1 MQKKFL
7 TTLFITLGLNL
18 LIKPIW
24 ILGIDRTFQ
33 NRLGLEE
40 YGQYSNLFTFSIILG
55 LLLDFGINNYNTT
68 SLAKQKNLLQTQFI
82 PLLLLKGILSFLYLL
97 LTLILG
103 AFYGFT
109 SAQLSI
115 LFVLS
120 INQCMAYAST
130 YFRSTL
136 SGLQLYKTDAY
147 ISTVDRLTMVIGG
160 SALLFLNIFQLSI
173 TSFVYLQTIGYIVA
187 VIVSFTCLFPQLK
200 QINFNFNISSIKP
213 VFKKS
218 LPYATL
224 ALIMML
230 YTRLD
235 VIAIKKLVKNGDIE
249 NGIYAQ
255 STRLVDA
262 INMLAVLVSG
272 LLLPMFSTMMAKRQ
286 PLTPMVKLAMFIL
299 WVPAIM
305 GVSFCYIHGNLL
317 MQLLYNEQNPYSI
330 KVFLI
335 TISSVIPMCMMYV
348 FGTLLTAKGKL
359 PILIYTA
366 AFGLI
371 FNASSNYFMIPIY
384 GAWGAALVA
393 LCTHS
398 LVALLNTFFGIR
410 VLKLSLSISHLLK
423 YIVLFIL
430 CVVSVTVIH
439 DNVISLLVSTVL
451 YILASILFIVL
462 LHLIDWRTLTQTVDY
477 FQKQDPLKGL

>member
-1 MQKKFL
+1 
-7 TTLFITLGLNL
+7 
-18 LIKPIW
+18 
-24 ILGIDRTFQ
+24 
-33 NRLGLEE
+33 
-40 YGQYSNLFTFSIILG
+40 
-55 LLLDFGINNYNTT
+55 
-68 SLAKQKNLLQTQFI
+68 
-82 PLLLLKGILSFLYLL
+82 
-97 LTLILG
+97 
-103 AFYGFT
+103 
-109 SAQLSI
+109 
-115 LFVLS
+115 
-120 INQCMAYAST
+120 MAYAST